1 MAHNADV
8 VAFVQKHAKLSDQFE
23 AHFEDPDVWSSFE
36 RIETALTAEETF
48 NIQFS
53 PEELTALTTPKSFV
67 EMIESKLQ

>member
-1 MAHNADV
+1 MAYNADV
-8 VAFVQKHAKLSDQFE
+8 IEFLQKHAKLSDQFD

-36 RIETALTAEETF
+36 RIETALAAEETF

-67 EMIESKLQ
+67 DMIESKLQ